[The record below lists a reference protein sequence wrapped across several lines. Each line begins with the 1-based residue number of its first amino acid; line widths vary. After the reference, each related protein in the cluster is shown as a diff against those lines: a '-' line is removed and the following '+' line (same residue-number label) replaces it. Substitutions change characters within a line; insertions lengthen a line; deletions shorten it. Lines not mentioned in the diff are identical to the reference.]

1 MLKFYRK
8 LVIKLAAQVRVFC
21 VQSSSFRLVSA
32 VVTLLL
38 LVGVIGVILLV
49 LNTAPTV
56 SLRPRSPLLSPT
68 AVPLVEQET
77 APAPLLTTPTV
88 QVAQAQPDETAAIS
102 VPAGGFTFT
111 PLPDYALERTASAA
125 TLTSKSGTILL
136 LRGGSPEQLSSA
148 QTRDLDAIFEQFVTF
163 YASRDNFQSRNKQA
177 IEVAG
182 VAGLA
187 VDLVS
192 ASSSGGF
199 AGRIMM
205 VQPQPTQLFLLVGV
219 SPAAEWTG
227 GAAKAFQQLVDSI
240 QFIPLATALAPAPTL
255 PTLTRTP
262 LAKPTATATL
272 GGATI
277 AAILRPSPTPPP
289 TLQAA
294 RRTTPVASLTAL
306 RPGNPNW
313 RVYSNGNVVN
323 DLVVVNTMIWA
334 ATDGGVSVWN
344 RSNNDYGKFT
354 TLDGLAV
361 NRTTSVVDC
370 PLPGFGLIF
379 GSDQG
384 LQIFDTQRNR
394 WKTLNSTNSEM
405 HFDDVSALYCSPE
418 HGFLVVGYARHGLDL
433 YDVKQGW
440 TLLDQRRG
448 LLDNA
453 VKALMVMGDR
463 EKIWV
468 ASASGIAVLTESD
481 VMVYDKNNTPLEST
495 PVSIIA
501 GTAQGPVWLAAGNKV
516 YRIDGKTWTIYS
528 ATYVLASA
536 FPAGV
541 ITTLTLVGD
550 GTLWIGSDQ
559 GDLCLFDP
567 TVVTCKVFFS
577 AKALNLTSGISRT
590 VLDAMGRLY
599 VATAGDGVLLYADQ
613 QWQPYR
619 APDELIASN
628 QVRAFAQ
635 DTLGFLWLA
644 TDHGL
649 YQVEPAADRVVQRF
663 TSANTTSPVEEITTL
678 YAAPD
683 GGLWVGGKGAAFFD
697 GVQWQS
703 YTKADGLAADQVQAI
718 AGDAQ
723 QRIWFG
729 TSDGLSIWNGQSFFT
744 LTRADRLPSNNIL
757 ALLADGA
764 TMWIGSDAGLLHF
777 EANRFQ
783 VYTTAT
789 ADLAGNRITTL
800 AKDADGAILVG
811 TDQGLS
817 RWADKV
823 MRVIAETADYPVSA
837 IGLAKPNQLWLGTS
851 GKGLLYF
858 DGNLW
863 TTIPDL
869 IRPPAQQIGAI
880 AVDQQ
885 NSVWIAA
892 VQGGTIRYVP

>member
-1 MLKFYRK
+1 M
-8 LVIKLAAQVRVFC
+8 
-21 VQSSSFRLVSA
+21 QSSSFRLVSA

-38 LVGVIGVILLV
+38 LAGVIGVILLV
-49 LNTAPTV
+49 LRRAPTAPPTA
-56 SLRPRSPLLSPT
+56 RPPLLSPT
-68 AVPLVEQET
+68 AATSLEMGSAPSTLLVTPT
-77 APAPLLTTPTV
+77 API
-88 QVAQAQPDETAAIS
+88 AQTQLGATATIS

-111 PLPDYALERTASAA
+111 ALPDYALERTASAA
-125 TLTSKSGTILL
+125 TLTSKTGAIFL

-148 QTRDLDAIFEQFVTF
+148 QTTELDAMFEQFVAF

-177 IEVAG
+177 VQVAG

-192 ASSSGGF
+192 AATGGF
-199 AGRIMM
+199 AGRIVM
-205 VQPQPTQLFLLVGV
+205 VQPQPSQLFLLVGV
-219 SPAAEWTG
+219 SPAAEWAGATG
-227 GAAKAFQQLVDSI
+227 EAFQQLVHSI
-240 QFIPLATALAPAPTL
+240 HFFPLASRLAVAPTA
-255 PTLTRTP
+255 PPFTRTSV
-262 LAKPTATATL
+262 AQPTASATPS
-272 GGATI
+272 GATI
-277 AAILRPSPTPPP
+277 AAILRPSPTPLP
-289 TLQAA
+289 TLKAA
-294 RRTTPVASLTAL
+294 RMVTTPVALLST
-306 RPGNPNW
+306 RQQGNPNW
-313 RVYSNGNVVN
+313 RVYSNGNFVN

-334 ATDGGVSVWN
+334 ASDGGVGVWN
-344 RSNNDYGKFT
+344 RSNNDYSKFT

-361 NRTTSVVDC
+361 NRTTTVVDC

-433 YDVKQGW
+433 YDAKQGW

-453 VKALMVMGDR
+453 VTALMVTGDR
-463 EKIWV
+463 EAIWV
-468 ASASGIAVLTESD
+468 ASASGIAVLTARD
-481 VMVYDKNNTPLEST
+481 VMVYDKSNTPLEGAPIRVIT
-495 PVSIIA
+495 
-501 GTAQGPVWLAAGNKV
+501 GTAKGPIWLAAGNKV

-528 ATYVLASA
+528 TTYVLASA
-536 FPAGV
+536 FPAGD

-567 TVVTCKVFFS
+567 TVVTCKAFFS
-577 AKALNLTSGISRT
+577 AKVLKLTSGIT
-590 VLDAMGRLY
+590 KTALDAVGRLY
-599 VATAGDGVLLYADQ
+599 VATAGNGVLLYDDKV
-613 QWQPYR
+613 WQPYR

-628 QVRAFAQ
+628 HVRAFAQ

-644 TDHGL
+644 SETGL

-663 TSANTTSPVEEITTL
+663 TSANTTFPVEAITTL
-678 YAAPD
+678 YAAPN
-683 GGLWVGGKGAAFFD
+683 GGLWVGGTGAAFFD

-703 YTKADGLAADQVQAI
+703 YTAADGLAADQVQAI

-777 EANRFQ
+777 EDNRFQ
-783 VYTTAT
+783 VYTSAT
-789 ADLAGNRITTL
+789 TELAGNRITTL

-817 RWADKV
+817 RWAGKI
-823 MRVIAETADYPVSA
+823 MRVIPETKAYPVSA
-837 IGLAKPNQLWLGTS
+837 LGLSKPNGIWLGTN
-851 GKGLLYF
+851 GKGVLYF
-858 DGNLW
+858 DGSLW
-863 TTIPDL
+863 TTLPDL
-869 IRPPAQQIGAI
+869 IIPPAQQIGAI
-880 AVDQQ
+880 AVDEQ
-885 NSVWIAA
+885 NSVWIAG
-892 VQGGTIRYVP
+892 VEGGTIRYVP

>member
-1 MLKFYRK
+1 M
-8 LVIKLAAQVRVFC
+8 
-21 VQSSSFRLVSA
+21 QSSSFRLVSA

-38 LVGVIGVILLV
+38 LAGVIGVIVLV
-49 LNTAPTV
+49 LRTAPTAP
-56 SLRPRSPLLSPT
+56 LTARPRVLSPT
-68 AVPLVEQET
+68 ATTLVEHGTASSTLFVTPT
-77 APAPLLTTPTV
+77 APIV
-88 QVAQAQPDETAAIS
+88 QTQLDALAAIA

-125 TLTSKSGTILL
+125 TLTSKAGAIFL
-136 LRGGSPEQLSSA
+136 LRGGAPEQLSSA
-148 QTRDLDAIFEQFVTF
+148 QTTELDAMFEQFVAF
-163 YASRDNFQSRNKQA
+163 YASRDNFQSRNKQLVQ
-177 IEVAG
+177 VAG

-192 ASSSGGF
+192 AATTGGF
-199 AGRIMM
+199 AGRIVM
-205 VQPQPTQLFLLVGV
+205 VQPQPSQLFLLVGV
-219 SPAAEWTG
+219 SPAAEWA
-227 GAAKAFQQLVDSI
+227 GAAGEAFQQLVNSI
-240 QFIPLATALAPAPTL
+240 QF
-255 PTLTRTP
+255 TP
-262 LAKPTATATL
+262 LASALLVTPTAPSFTRAPSVKATASATPS
-272 GGATI
+272 GATI
-277 AAILRPSPTPPP
+277 AAILRPSPTPLP
-289 TLQAA
+289 TLKAA
-294 RRTTPVASLTAL
+294 RIVTTPVTAL
-306 RPGNPNW
+306 TIRQQGNPNW
-313 RVYSNGNVVN
+313 RVYSNGNFVN

-334 ATDGGVSVWN
+334 ATDGGVGVWN
-344 RSNNDYGKFT
+344 RSNNDYSKFT

-361 NRTTSVVDC
+361 NRTTTVVDC
-370 PLPGFGLIF
+370 PLPGFGLVF

-384 LQIFDTQRNR
+384 LQIFDAPRNR

-405 HFDDVSALYCSPE
+405 HFDDVSALYCSPD

-453 VKALMVMGDR
+453 VKALMVIGDR
-463 EKIWV
+463 EAIWV
-468 ASASGIAVLTESD
+468 ASASGIAVLSKSD
-481 VMVYDKNNTPLEST
+481 VMVYDKSNTPLESA
-495 PVSIIA
+495 PVRVIT
-501 GTAQGPVWLAAGNKV
+501 GTAQGPTWLAAGNKV

-528 ATYVLASA
+528 TTYVLASA
-536 FPAGV
+536 FPAGD

-567 TVVTCKVFFS
+567 AVVTCKTFFS
-577 AKALNLTSGISRT
+577 ANALKLSSAITKIA
-590 VLDAMGRLY
+590 LDSTGKLY
-599 VATAGDGVLLYADQ
+599 VATAGDGVLLYDDKG
-613 QWQPYR
+613 WQPYR

-628 QVRAFAQ
+628 HVRAFAQ

-644 TDHGL
+644 SETGL
-649 YQVEPAADRVVQRF
+649 YQVEPAADRIVQRF
-663 TSANTTSPVEEITTL
+663 TSANTTFPVEAITTL

-718 AGDAQ
+718 ASDAQ
-723 QRIWFG
+723 QRIWIG
-729 TSDGLSIWNGQSFFT
+729 TSAGLSIWNGQAFFT

-777 EANRFQ
+777 EDNRFQ

-789 ADLAGNRITTL
+789 TELAGNRITTL
-800 AKDADGAILVG
+800 AKAADGAILVG

-817 RWADKV
+817 RWADQT
-823 MRVIAETADYPVSA
+823 MRVIPETEAYPVSA
-837 IGLAKPNQLWLGTS
+837 LGLSKPNRIWLGTH

-858 DGNLW
+858 DGSLW
-863 TTIPDL
+863 TTLPDL
-869 IRPPAQQIGAI
+869 IIPPAQQIGAI
-880 AVDQQ
+880 AVDKQ
-885 NSVWIAA
+885 NSIWIAG
-892 VQGGTIRYVP
+892 VEGGTIRYVP

>member
-1 MLKFYRK
+1 
-8 LVIKLAAQVRVFC
+8 

-38 LVGVIGVILLV
+38 LAGVIGVIVLV
-49 LNTAPTV
+49 LRTAPTAP
-56 SLRPRSPLLSPT
+56 LTARPPLLSPT
-68 AVPLVEQET
+68 AATPLET
-77 APAPLLTTPTV
+77 GNAPSPLLITSTASI
-88 QVAQAQPDETAAIS
+88 AQTQLGASAAIS
-102 VPAGGFTFT
+102 VPAGGFAFT
-111 PLPDYALERTASAA
+111 PLPDYALERMASAA
-125 TLTSKSGTILL
+125 TLTSKAGAIFL
-136 LRGGSPEQLSSA
+136 LRGGAPEQLSSA
-148 QTRDLDAIFEQFVTF
+148 QTTELDVMFEQFVAF

-177 IEVAG
+177 VQVAG

-192 ASSSGGF
+192 AATTGGF
-199 AGRIMM
+199 AGRIVM
-205 VQPQPTQLFLLVGV
+205 VQPRPSQLFLLVGV
-219 SPAAEWTG
+219 SPATEWA
-227 GAAKAFQQLVDSI
+227 GAAGEAFQQLVQSI
-240 QFIPLATALAPAPTL
+240 QFVPLASALAVTPTAS
-255 PTLTRTP
+255 PLTRTP
-262 LAKPTATATL
+262 VAQPTASATPS
-272 GGATI
+272 GATM
-277 AAILRPSPTPPP
+277 AAILRPSPTPQA
-289 TLQAA
+289 TLRAA
-294 RRTTPVASLTAL
+294 HMVTPPVASLTT
-306 RPGNPNW
+306 RQQGNPNW
-313 RVYSNGNVVN
+313 RVYSNGNLVN

-334 ATDGGVSVWN
+334 ATEGGVSAWN
-344 RSNNDYGKFT
+344 RSNNEYSKFT

-361 NRTTSVVDC
+361 NRTTTVVDC

-384 LQIFDTQRNR
+384 LQIFDARRNR
-394 WKTLNSTNSEM
+394 WKTLNSSNSEM

-418 HGFLVVGYARHGLDL
+418 YGFLVVGYAQHGLDL
-433 YDVKQGW
+433 YDVKRGW

-453 VKALMVMGDR
+453 VKALTVIGDR
-463 EKIWV
+463 EAIWV
-468 ASASGIAVLTESD
+468 ASAAGIAVLTESD
-481 VMVYDKNNTPLEST
+481 VIVYDKSNTPLESA
-495 PVSIIA
+495 PVRVIT
-501 GTAQGPVWLAAGNKV
+501 GTAKGPIWLAAGNKV

-528 ATYVLASA
+528 TTYVLASA
-536 FPAGV
+536 FPAGD

-567 TVVTCKVFFS
+567 TVVTCQAFFS
-577 AKALNLTSGISRT
+577 ANALKLTSGITRT
-590 VLDAMGRLY
+590 ALDAVGRLY
-599 VATAGDGVLLYADQ
+599 VATASDGVLLYDDKG
-613 QWQPYR
+613 WQPYR

-628 QVRAFAQ
+628 HVRAFAQ

-644 TDHGL
+644 TETGL

-663 TSANTTSPVEEITTL
+663 TSANTTFPVEAITTL

-777 EANRFQ
+777 EENRFQ

-789 ADLAGNRITTL
+789 TELAGNRITAL

-811 TDQGLS
+811 TDRGLS

-823 MRVIAETADYPVSA
+823 MRVIPETEAYPISA
-837 IGLAKPNQLWLGTS
+837 IGLSKPNQIWLGTY
-851 GKGLLYF
+851 GKGVLYF
-858 DGNLW
+858 DGSLW
-863 TTIPDL
+863 TTLPDL
-869 IRPPAQQIGAI
+869 IIPPDQQIGAI
-880 AVDQQ
+880 AVDSQ
-885 NSVWIAA
+885 NSVWIAG
-892 VQGGTIRYVP
+892 VVGGTIRYVP